1 MVRFDA
7 PSPLWPTGQINTA
20 QVPVAAEGPPR
31 GLPDPVVGVLSPKPR
46 SEAETSESVGWQN
59 FGKMLL
65 VFGCIGSDFCK
76 KILKICVLQH
86 FSKST
91 RFSS

>member
-1 MVRFDA
+1 MSGFLIYSTEVSSASAARASEFEKRVA
-7 PSPLWPTGQINTA
+7 TPSGKQLDRNQPSQGA
-20 QVPVAAEGPPR
+20 
-31 GLPDPVVGVLSPKPR
+31 S
-46 SEAETSESVGWQN
+46 SESVGWQN

-76 KILKICVLQH
+76 KICVLQH